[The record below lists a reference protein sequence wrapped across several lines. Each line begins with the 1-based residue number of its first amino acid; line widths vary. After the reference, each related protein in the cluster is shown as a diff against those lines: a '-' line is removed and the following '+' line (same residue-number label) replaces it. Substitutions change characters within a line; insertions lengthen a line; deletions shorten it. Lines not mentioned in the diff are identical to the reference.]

1 MFTGST
7 LTSGQS
13 KSGSTK
19 ISVQVKN
26 KIHNFDM
33 DTKREVIES
42 GKKKTSTTA
51 QNPSST
57 LAQSQPLKYNHMI
70 NSES

>member
-19 ISVQVKN
+19 TSVQVKN

-42 GKKKTSTTA
+42 GKKNFYHGSKP
-51 QNPSST
+51 QLHPSSKST
-57 LAQSQPLKYNHMI
+57 SKIQSYDKF
-70 NSES
+70 